1 MTARFRNVFGDW
13 PSLEHFPVHF
23 MIVITLVLPPV
34 INARSPFVLFLFLYY
49 LERLIIF
56 TDCRFV
62 AMLLFLFM
70 FEHGSGVER
79 YHFVTT
85 ILVQ

>member
-1 MTARFRNVFGDW
+1 
-13 PSLEHFPVHF
+13 

-49 LERLIIF
+49 LERFLTF

-70 FEHGSGVER
+70 FEHGSGVE
-79 YHFVTT
+79 
-85 ILVQ
+85 